1 MPFSEDDLRSALR
14 LKDPSPDFTDKVMAR
29 LGEQPAQKEQG
40 LREREGFSLLR
51 WPVMMRWAMAGA
63 VAAVFILG
71 LGLQQYQ
78 RRQQQARAEQA
89 RRQTIL
95 ALQITAQKMDHVF
108 HRASRT
114 PAPSP
119 AHDNDK
125 EQL

>member
-1 MPFSEDDLRSALR
+1 M
-14 LKDPSPDFTDKVMAR
+14 V
-29 LGEQPAQKEQG
+29 
-40 LREREGFSLLR
+40 
-51 WPVMMRWAMAGA
+51 RWAIAGA

-95 ALQITAQKMDHVF
+95 ALQITTQKMDHVL

-119 AHDNDK
+119 ANTK

>member
-1 MPFSEDDLRSALR
+1 MPFSEDDLRAALR
-14 LKDPSPDFTDKVMAR
+14 RKEPSADFTAKVMAR
-29 LGEQPAQKEQG
+29 LGEQPAQKG
-40 LREREGFSLLR
+40 RGMREMKEFSLLR
-51 WPVMMRWAMAGA
+51 WPVMLRWAVAGA
-63 VAAVFILG
+63 VAAVFLLG

-114 PAPSP
+114 PVQSP
-119 AHDNDK
+119 ANIK